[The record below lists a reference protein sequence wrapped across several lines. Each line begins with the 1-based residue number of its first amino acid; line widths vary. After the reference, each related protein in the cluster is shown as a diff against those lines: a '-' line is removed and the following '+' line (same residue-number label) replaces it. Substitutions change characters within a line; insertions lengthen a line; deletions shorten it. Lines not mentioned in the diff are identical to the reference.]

1 MAITKIDTT
10 GSRNTIELQ
19 LTSGV
24 EFWVLRVLRYH
35 YIF

>member
-24 EFWVLRVLRYH
+24 EF
-35 YIF
+35 